1 MRVMSSELKEAV
13 LDHLKDKIG
22 DFNYDVLSE
31 IAVIFSIKMDAT
43 YKSMFFTLF
52 KEKFFDE
59 LEYLESKTLYKI
71 LWSLVKSD
79 SILVSEK
86 GFEWSKIKKAILK
99 KSKDM
104 DNSTLINLIV
114 LSTISNKDGL
124 DLSSDLFETL

>member
-1 MRVMSSELKEAV
+1 MSSELKEAV